1 MMGDL
6 RTGKGKNRSVQ
17 DDGRKATATA
27 TGKGNGQ
34 GKCNGNGKGRGE
46 GQDEIQGS
54 FTAFR
59 MTTKNR
65 MTTKTVG
72 AGDDVKHS
80 AYRMRTLKTVVRDD
94 GVDGGSGW

>member
-1 MMGDL
+1 
-6 RTGKGKNRSVQ
+6 
-17 DDGRKATATA
+17 
-27 TGKGNGQ
+27 
-34 GKCNGNGKGRGE
+34 
-46 GQDEIQGS
+46 
-54 FTAFR
+54 